1 MTLAAQ
7 LFTSIL
13 PLFIVIGTIPQLH
26 QVADTLTQSVGFDVA
41 EAAGTSLQWSIDTPT
56 NASFGVVGILM
67 TVISATSFAR
77 ALGRAYGHIWS
88 APKVPARE
96 GWRWLVVLAAVA
108 GAATIAIQAQQL
120 RTIDGPAGDALALGA
135 EFIVWSVLW
144 STTPHLLVKTR
155 LSIRILCA
163 TGLLTATGLLALRIA
178 SNVALSDVAARAL
191 HKFGV
196 LGLVF
201 TTIGWLFVFSAIV
214 VAGSTIISSLSR
226 DEGALGAFLR
236 SDLTRAG

>member
-13 PLFIVIGTIPQLH
+13 PLFIAIGTIPQLH
-26 QVADTLTQSVGFDVA
+26 QIADRLTQSVGFDVA
-41 EAAGTSLQWSIDTPT
+41 ETAGTSLQWSIDTPT
-56 NASFGVVGILM
+56 TASFGVVGILM

-96 GWRWLVVLAAVA
+96 AWRWLVVLAAVA
-108 GAATIAIQAQQL
+108 GAATIAIQTQQL
-120 RTIDGPAGDALALGA
+120 RTIANPVGGALALCA
-135 EFIVWSVLW
+135 EFVVWWLLW
-144 STTPHLLVKTR
+144 STTPYLLIQKHLN
-155 LSIRILCA
+155 IRILCA
-163 TGLLTATGLLALRIA
+163 TGLLTSVGLIALRIA

-191 HKFGV
+191 RKFGV

-214 VAGSTIISSLSR
+214 VAGATIISSLAR
-226 DEGALGAFLR
+226 DEGALGEFLR
-236 SDLTRAG
+236 RDLS